1 MRRGRDHNGGPGR
14 SFLFITKERGLL
26 NMKELGF
33 IAFPAIVVICY
44 LAGATLKAI
53 NCEKL
58 DKFIP
63 VICGTI
69 GGIIGV
75 IVFNTIPNYIPA
87 DNWLMAL
94 AIGIV
99 SGFAAT
105 GINQVYKQ
113 FSEAEYFYEAESE
126 DEIDEPED
134 EEESGAV

>member
-1 MRRGRDHNGGPGR
+1 MN
-14 SFLFITKERGLL
+14 
-26 NMKELGF
+26 NLGF

-44 LAGATLKAI
+44 LVGATLKAI
-53 NCEKL
+53 NNEVL

-63 VICGTI
+63 MICGFI
-69 GGIIGV
+69 GGGLGV
-75 IVFNTIPNYIPA
+75 VVFQTIPGYIPA

-113 FSEAEYFYEAESE
+113 FTKEEYYEKDTEE
-126 DEIDEPED
+126 DLPLEEGEDDPE
-134 EEESGAV
+134 EVK

>member
-1 MRRGRDHNGGPGR
+1 MN
-14 SFLFITKERGLL
+14 
-26 NMKELGF
+26 ELGF

-53 NCEKL
+53 NNESL

-63 VICGTI
+63 VICGFL
-69 GGIIGV
+69 GGLIGV
-75 IVFNTIPNYIPA
+75 IVFLTIPGYIPA
-87 DNWLMAL
+87 DNWLMAI

-113 FSEAEYFYEAESE
+113 FKEAEYYYEAESE
-126 DEIDEPED
+126 DELPED
-134 EEESGAV
+134 EADAEAESGAV

>member
-1 MRRGRDHNGGPGR
+1 MN
-14 SFLFITKERGLL
+14 
-26 NMKELGF
+26 ELGF

-53 NCEKL
+53 NNETL

-63 VICGTI
+63 VICGFI
-69 GGIIGV
+69 GGALGV
-75 IVFNTIPNYIPA
+75 VVFNTIPNYIPA

-113 FSEAEYFYEAESE
+113 FTQVEGVEYVS
-126 DEIDEPED
+126 PD
-134 EEESGAV
+134 EEPAEEDPEQGEE

>member
-1 MRRGRDHNGGPGR
+1 MND
-14 SFLFITKERGLL
+14 
-26 NMKELGF
+26 LGF

-44 LAGATLKAI
+44 LAGATLNAI
-53 NCEKL
+53 GNEVL

-69 GGIIGV
+69 GGVLGV
-75 IVFNTIPNYIPA
+75 VVFNTIPNYIPA

-113 FSEAEYFYEAESE
+113 FTKVEGFDYVSPDELPVDDDSEIMEAE
-126 DEIDEPED
+126 
-134 EEESGAV
+134 

>member
-1 MRRGRDHNGGPGR
+1 MND
-14 SFLFITKERGLL
+14 
-26 NMKELGF
+26 LGF

-53 NCEKL
+53 GCETL

-63 VICGTI
+63 VICGFI
-69 GGIIGV
+69 GGALGIV
-75 IVFNTIPNYIPA
+75 VFNTIPNYIPA

-113 FSEAEYFYEAESE
+113 FTEVTGFEYVSPDELPLDDPDAVEIETDPNEAEA
-126 DEIDEPED
+126 D
-134 EEESGAV
+134 